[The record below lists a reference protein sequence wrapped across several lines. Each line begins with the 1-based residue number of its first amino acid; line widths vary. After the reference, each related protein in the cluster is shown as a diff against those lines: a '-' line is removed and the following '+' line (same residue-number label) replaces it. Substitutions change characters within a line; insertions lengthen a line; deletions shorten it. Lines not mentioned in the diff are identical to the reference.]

1 MPNVRSDDHLTTTYA
16 ALPNTTTWQQQS
28 QNVQKQDFSE
38 MMMTDDNRSDLDA
51 SKLSTVRLKL
61 EEKRRQIEMDK
72 RKLELAL
79 SRQQQKVG
87 QAAFLHTINKVN

>member
-1 MPNVRSDDHLTTTYA
+1 MFTDISEHLGED
-16 ALPNTTTWQQQS
+16 NKS
-28 QNVQKQDFSE
+28 QV
-38 MMMTDDNRSDLDA
+38 DA
-51 SKLSTVRLKL
+51 TKLSSVRMKL

-87 QAAFLHTINKVN
+87 QAAFLQTINKVRGSRGINE